1 MDRKFLYPSRII
13 CAILS
18 LVCMVTIFMFS
29 REDGEKS
36 SKTSGK
42 VTDTVIDVTVKD
54 YEQKPAKEKKSIREK
69 VSFWVRKI
77 AHFTIYTLLG
87 LMVSLTIGKRKIFS
101 LGTLGAL
108 LFCFMYAV
116 SDEIHQS
123 FTPDRSC
130 EFRDVMIDT
139 SGATMGILFS
149 MVLISLATII
159 TNKTKSVKEKS

>member
-18 LVCMVTIFMFS
+18 LACMVTIFMFS

-69 VSFWVRKI
+69 VSFWVRKT

-130 EFRDVMIDT
+130 EFRDVMTDT
-139 SGATMGILFS
+139 SGAALGIL
-149 MVLISLATII
+149 ISI
-159 TNKTKSVKEKS
+159 SVMAVIKALNRKLSDR

>member
-13 CAILS
+13 CAIIS
-18 LVCMVTIFMFS
+18 LACMVTIFMFS

-69 VSFWVRKI
+69 VSFWVRKT

-139 SGATMGILFS
+139 SGAALGIL
-149 MVLISLATII
+149 ISI
-159 TNKTKSVKEKS
+159 SVMAVIKALNRKLSDR

>member
-18 LVCMVTIFMFS
+18 LACMVTIFMFS

-42 VTDTVIDVTVKD
+42 ITDTVIDVTVKN

-69 VSFWVRKI
+69 VSFWVRKT

-139 SGATMGILFS
+139 SGAALGIL
-149 MVLISLATII
+149 ISI
-159 TNKTKSVKEKS
+159 SVMAVIKALNRKLSDR

>member
-18 LVCMVTIFMFS
+18 LACMVTIFMFS

-69 VSFWVRKI
+69 ISFWVRKT

-139 SGATMGILFS
+139 SGAALGIL
-149 MVLISLATII
+149 ISI
-159 TNKTKSVKEKS
+159 SVMAVIKALNRKLSDR

>member
-1 MDRKFLYPSRII
+1 MDRKFLYPSRMI

-18 LVCMVTIFMFS
+18 LACMVTIFMFS

-42 VTDTVIDVTVKD
+42 VTDTVIDVTVKN

-69 VSFWVRKI
+69 VSFWVRKT

-108 LFCFMYAV
+108 LFCFLYAV

-139 SGATMGILFS
+139 SGAALGIL
-149 MVLISLATII
+149 ISI
-159 TNKTKSVKEKS
+159 SVMAVIKALNRKLSDR

>member
-1 MDRKFLYPSRII
+1 
-13 CAILS
+13 
-18 LVCMVTIFMFS
+18 MVTIFMFS

-69 VSFWVRKI
+69 VSFWVRKT

-130 EFRDVMIDT
+130 DFRDVMIDT
-139 SGATMGILFS
+139 SGAALGIL
-149 MVLISLATII
+149 ISI
-159 TNKTKSVKEKS
+159 SVMAVIKALNRKLSDR

>member
-18 LVCMVTIFMFS
+18 LACMVTIFMFS

-42 VTDTVIDVTVKD
+42 VTDTVIDVTVKN

-69 VSFWVRKI
+69 VSFWVRKT

-139 SGATMGILFS
+139 SGAALGIL
-149 MVLISLATII
+149 ISI
-159 TNKTKSVKEKS
+159 SVMAVIKALNRKLSDR

>member
-1 MDRKFLYPSRII
+1 
-13 CAILS
+13 
-18 LVCMVTIFMFS
+18 
-29 REDGEKS
+29 
-36 SKTSGK
+36 
-42 VTDTVIDVTVKD
+42 VKD

-69 VSFWVRKI
+69 VSFWVRKT

-139 SGATMGILFS
+139 SGAALGIL
-149 MVLISLATII
+149 ISI
-159 TNKTKSVKEKS
+159 SVMAVIKALNRKLSDR

>member
-18 LVCMVTIFMFS
+18 LACMVNIFMFS

-69 VSFWVRKI
+69 VSFWVRKT

-139 SGATMGILFS
+139 SGAALGIL
-149 MVLISLATII
+149 ISI
-159 TNKTKSVKEKS
+159 SVMAVIKALNRKLSDR